1 MVLRLHLLALSV
13 YLPPLLFRIGLL
25 ELVSRVAVGATMA
38 DWNGPPPPDESGAIV
53 VDGFNTFLSNHP
65 ELARSPVRAATE
77 FVRLKDPNALTT
89 RVLARASE
97 LENPSEVRVLL
108 TEDGLADDSVRAVRY
123 VLEFR
128 REDRRWRL
136 RSARRVQR
144 CQPGRGH
151 QRFSP
156 RPCR

>member
-1 MVLRLHLLALSV
+1 
-13 YLPPLLFRIGLL
+13 
-25 ELVSRVAVGATMA
+25 MA
-38 DWNGPPPPDESGAIV
+38 DWSGPPAPDESGAIV

-65 ELARSPVRAATE
+65 DLARSPVRATTE
-77 FVRLKDPNALTT
+77 FVRLKDPSALTT
-89 RVLARASE
+89 RVLAKASE
-97 LENPSEVRVLL
+97 LENPDEVRVLL

-128 REDRRWRL
+128 RTDRRWRL
-136 RSARRVQR
+136 QSARRVQR

>member
-1 MVLRLHLLALSV
+1 
-13 YLPPLLFRIGLL
+13 
-25 ELVSRVAVGATMA
+25 MA
-38 DWNGPPPPDESGAIV
+38 EWSGPPAPDESGAIV
-53 VDGFNTFLSNHP
+53 VDGFNTFLSNHSD
-65 ELARSPVRAATE
+65 LARSPIRAATE

-89 RVLARASE
+89 RVLAEASE

-123 VLEFR
+123 VLVFSR
-128 REDRRWRL
+128 TDRRWRL
-136 RSARRVQR
+136 QSARRVQR
-144 CQPGRGH
+144 CQQGRGH

>member
-1 MVLRLHLLALSV
+1 
-13 YLPPLLFRIGLL
+13 
-25 ELVSRVAVGATMA
+25 MA
-38 DWNGPPPPDESGAIV
+38 DWSGPPPPDDSGAIE

-65 ELARSPVRAATE
+65 DLARSPVRASTE

-89 RVLARASE
+89 RLLARASE
-97 LENPSEVRVLL
+97 LENASEVRVLL
-108 TEDGLADDSVRAVRY
+108 TEDGLADDSVRAIRY

-128 REDRRWRL
+128 RRDRRWRL